1 MKIKGIGLLILSF
14 LLFSAS
20 VLEKKWTQ
28 WLEKVSYIITP
39 FEKEVF
45 LSLKT
50 DKQREDFVRKFWL
63 IRDPVPETSVNEFKV
78 EYEKRWNYVNSH
90 FSSPGKKD
98 GWKTDMGRIYLLL
111 GKPIEIQHFET
122 YSQIYPCQLWLY
134 RGDGNLGL
142 PAYFYIIFYRKK
154 GIGKYQLYNPSMDGP
169 ESLLTPEMKRTSMTR
184 YDALKTLHR
193 ISPELA
199 RASTSYLL
207 SEGEDIY
214 SLNLG
219 GSSNWLLSRIFSIP
233 EIIYENSVKNKGIK
247 GYVEVSEYLISK
259 KSSLTYSYVKEGDGY
274 LLSLA
279 IQPEHLSFRKTGE
292 IYRADLNLQILV
304 YTPSNK
310 VIFERTRVLKL
321 QANEE
326 KYKIIKNNPI
336 IIEEVIPMVPGLNRV
351 TIILK
356 NMIDKSFYTHDEWIN
371 INGGVP
377 VIQIIPSFR
386 VKETATLF
394 SPFVFKN
401 DGIFPNPSSTF
412 NLDDEVFLTIYYKNI
427 KGSGYGKIRRLNKLI
442 KEFKLHFNG
451 EGVIVLRLSG
461 SVLGVGKYI
470 VDVGFGEK
478 SFNVSDEAI
487 FYISPSEGKTVPS
500 FLVSSYRTMKD
511 MLWEMG
517 KMMVSSG
524 DVVRGVNLLEEA
536 FPSRP
541 SIKDYLFLANA
552 YIKAEKFAKAVEVL
566 EPFLKSSRREP
577 KIFAAMAYIK
587 MNRPGEALSLLKS
600 IDVKDDRVYRLIG
613 EAYFKKGMIKKAIK
627 AWKKSLEINPA
638 QKDLKTRISKLVG

>member
-1 MKIKGIGLLILSF
+1 MLF
-14 LLFSAS
+14 CLLFPSS
-20 VLEKKWTQ
+20 SPDKKWKN

-39 FEKEVF
+39 FEREIF
-45 LSLKT
+45 HSLKT
-50 DKQREDFVRKFWL
+50 DKQREAFIKKFWL
-63 IRDPVPETSVNEFKV
+63 IRDPVPETPVNEFKV

-111 GKPIEIQHFET
+111 GKPIEIQRFET

-134 RGDGNLGL
+134 RGDKTLGL
-142 PAYFYIIFYRKK
+142 PAYFYIIFYKKK

-169 ESLLTPEMKRTSMTR
+169 ENLLTPEMKRVSISR
-184 YDALKTLHR
+184 YEALKTLHR

-233 EIIYENSVKNKGIK
+233 ETIYENSIKNKAIK

-259 KSSLTYSYVKEGDGY
+259 KSTLTYSYVKEGKNY

-279 IQPEHLSFRKTGE
+279 IQPENLSFRKTGE
-292 IYRADLNLQILV
+292 VYRADLNLQIV
-304 YTPSNK
+304 VHTPSHK
-310 VIFERTRVLKL
+310 VIFERTRILKL

-326 KYKIIKNNPI
+326 KYRIIKDNPI
-336 IIEEVIPMVPGLNRV
+336 IIEEILPMVPGLNRL

-356 NMIDKSFYTHDEWIN
+356 NMVDKSFYTHDKWIN
-371 INGGVP
+371 ISSDVP

-386 VKETATLF
+386 IKKTTSFF
-394 SPFVFKN
+394 SPFVFKE
-401 DGIFPNPSSTF
+401 DSILPNPSSTF
-412 NLDDEVFLTIYYKNI
+412 RLNDEVFLTIYYRNI
-427 KGSGYGKIRRLNKLI
+427 KGQAYGKIRRLNKLI

-461 SVLGVGKYI
+461 SLLGVGKYI
-470 VDVGFGEK
+470 INIGFGEK
-478 SFNVSDEAI
+478 SFNISDEAI
-487 FYISPSEGKTVPS
+487 FYIAPREGKTVPS
-500 FLVSSYRTMKD
+500 FLVSSYRSKED
-511 MLWEMG
+511 MLWETG
-517 KMMVSSG
+517 KMLISSG
-524 DVVRGVNLLEEA
+524 SVMRGLNLLEEA
-536 FPSRP
+536 FPSKP
-541 SIKDYLFLANA
+541 TMKDYLFLANA
-552 YIKAEKFAKAVEVL
+552 YIKTGKFAKAVEVL
-566 EPFLKSSRREP
+566 QPFLRSSRREP
-577 KIFAAMAYIK
+577 KIFAAMAYIR
-587 MNRPGEALSLLKS
+587 MNRLSEALSLLNS
-600 IDVKDDRVYRLIG
+600 IDVKDDRVYNLIG
-613 EAYFKKGMIKKAIK
+613 EAYFRKGMVKKAIR

-638 QKDLKTRISKLVG
+638 QKELKNKILKFKG